1 VVFQTTTGSDHVLD
15 EVGMKW
21 PRPEWHVVSV
31 PAPDDP
37 KIAPHYK
44 GWSPCMDWC
53 FEQFGSHTVD
63 GWGYVGEGVFEFRE
77 EKHAAWFLMRWQ

>member
-1 VVFQTTTGSDHVLD
+1 MVLQTTTGPDHVLD
-15 EVGMKW
+15 EV
-21 PRPEWHVVSV
+21 VVNPVNGWYVASV
-31 PAPDDP
+31 MAPG
-37 KIAPHYK
+37 ANQ

-77 EKHAAWFLMRWQ
+77 EKHAAWFLLKWR

>member
-1 VVFQTTTGSDHVLD
+1 
-15 EVGMKW
+15 MRW
-21 PRPEWHVVSV
+21 PQPEWHVVSV

-37 KIAPHYK
+37 ISYK

-63 GWGYVGEGVFEFRE
+63 GWGYVGEGVFEFRD
-77 EKHAAWFLMRWQ
+77 EKHAAWFMLRWQ

>member
-1 VVFQTTTGSDHVLD
+1 MRYPQL
-15 EVGMKW
+15 
-21 PRPEWHVVSV
+21 EWHVVSV
-31 PAPDDP
+31 PAPNDS

-63 GWGYVGEGVFEFRE
+63 GWGYVGEGVFEFRD
-77 EKHAAWFLMRWQ
+77 EKHAAWFLLRWQ